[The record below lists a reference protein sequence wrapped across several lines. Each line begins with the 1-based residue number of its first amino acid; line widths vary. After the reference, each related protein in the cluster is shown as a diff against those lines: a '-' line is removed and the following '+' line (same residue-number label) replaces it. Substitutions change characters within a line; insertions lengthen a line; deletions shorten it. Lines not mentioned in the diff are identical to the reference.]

1 MIISVAAWL
10 WHWHDAYNLLILMY
24 SRFLEKYIIRQTD
37 VCKMLNIKVTAMT
50 GRTVVISQNDRAHVS
65 RWTQKA
71 CICPERGVSSVQ
83 HLVDGQELCM
93 YGNDLHMERPN
104 SSHYWNSLNQKIQD
118 VFTVMAF
125 YPSATSWPWV
135 LGACRKYSHTEN
147 SSWNKLFKELK
158 HMKYYFLCNI

>member
-1 MIISVAAWL
+1 MISVAAWL

-24 SRFLEKYIIRQTD
+24 SRFLETYIIRQTD
-37 VCKMLNIKVTAMT
+37 VCKLLNIKLTAMT
-50 GRTVVISQNDRAHVS
+50 GRTVVISQDDRAHVS

-71 CICPERGVSSVQ
+71 CICPARGVSSVQ

-104 SSHYWNSLNQKIQD
+104 SSHYWNSLNQRIQD

-125 YPSATSWPWV
+125 ILQLQADLESWV
-135 LGACRKYSHTEN
+135 HAENTITRKTLLGTNYLEN
-147 SSWNKLFKELK
+147 
-158 HMKYYFLCNI
+158 